1 MDVYEKRQ
9 TRRLKMKNH
18 KSTSIHRDWQT
29 SRRVFLKASA
39 ASLMNVAMGSY
50 LSQTRAESRPNTS
63 RFGIVT
69 DPHYTNRTYGT
80 RYCDQ
85 SLDKLAECVEL
96 MNKQAVDFLVELGD
110 FKDQDDPPDE
120 RTTLSYLQAIEA
132 EFKQF
137 NGPIYHA
144 LGNHDMDSISKS
156 QFLTNVENTDIAP
169 ELSYYSFDVNGL
181 HFVVLDANYTS
192 AGIDYDHGNFNWT
205 DALIPALEL
214 EWLDQDL
221 ASAEGPTII
230 FIHQL
235 LDGTGSHYV
244 KNAADVRR
252 ILELSGKVMAVFQGH
267 YHTGNYNEIQGIH
280 YYTLKAMVE
289 GSGARNS
296 AYAIV
301 EVHADRSITV
311 SAYRQAVRREFP
323 ARCSIA
329 DLNGDC
335 IVDFKDYAILAENWL
350 DKGLVVAPTGRP
362 RR

>member
-1 MDVYEKRQ
+1 MRSQQSTSVHQDWHT
-9 TRRLKMKNH
+9 TRR
-18 KSTSIHRDWQT
+18 T
-29 SRRVFLKASA
+29 VLKASV
-39 ASLMNVAMGSY
+39 ASLLNVTMGSC
-50 LSQTRAESRPNTS
+50 LSQARAESRPNTS

-69 DPHYTNRTYGT
+69 DPHYTHRNYGS

-85 SLDKLAECVEL
+85 SLDKMAECVEL

-110 FKDQDDPPDE
+110 FKDQDDPPDG

-132 EFKQF
+132 EFKRF
-137 NGPIYHA
+137 NGPTYHV

-156 QFLTNVENTDIAP
+156 QFLTNVQNTDIAP

-192 AGIDYDHGNFNWT
+192 AGIDYDHGHFDWT
-205 DALIPALEL
+205 DANIPALEL
-214 EWLDQDL
+214 EWLEQDL
-221 ASAEGPTII
+221 ASAKGPVII
-230 FIHQL
+230 MIHQL

-252 ILELSGKVMAVFQGH
+252 ILGLSGKVMAVFQGH
-267 YHTGNYNEIQGIH
+267 YHTGSYNEIQGIH

-289 GSGARNS
+289 GTGVRNS

-301 EVHADRSITV
+301 DVHADRSITV
-311 SAYRQAVRREFP
+311 SAYRQATRREFP

-335 IVDFKDYAILAENWL
+335 VVDFKDAAILAENWL
-350 DKGLVVAPTGRP
+350 DKGLVVTPPGRP
-362 RR
+362 HR